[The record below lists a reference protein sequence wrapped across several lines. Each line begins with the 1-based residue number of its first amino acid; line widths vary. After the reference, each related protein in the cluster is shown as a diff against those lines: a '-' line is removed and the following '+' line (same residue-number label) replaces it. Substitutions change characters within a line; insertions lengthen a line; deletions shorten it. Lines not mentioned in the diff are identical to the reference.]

1 MGNNIISGVSHQ
13 FYHVIPD
20 ELDLITTT
28 PTREGIYK
36 YLSQIGFDK
45 FPEFILDVL
54 VKIDGHTPV
63 DVTDGQGDEKQ
74 DILTINPN
82 GDRCLT
88 QCKHTIY
95 YNKHYNGDDLDLLVA
110 ACFRKACK
118 QAIFVTN
125 SDLTPQGKKY
135 VNDGEYTRGFS
146 NSNDF
151 PSIDYWNGYKIWE
164 KIKNNKDIINKW
176 FSGLGQVHGL
186 RNFKFDLTI
195 QKLPFVKDLQG
206 DKDSF
211 DAVLKLL
218 NEKTW
223 FTEVIEGLEY
233 KAEISNNYDVK
244 ITKWF
249 QFSGKLDINY
259 SLPNNDISFLNEP
272 LYALTVEV
280 NMNSNLEKYS
290 PDEIRSEIV
299 NKISND
305 VLQNNID
312 KDWWHLT
319 SSQIR
324 TIIYLHDISEP
335 REIHLSHSTTYVKT
349 DNNQI
354 EKELIYCS
362 LPKDEFSLQVK
373 DEESIW
379 IHTKTGVQIMQMFE
393 QQMNPVDQYHHQLTQ
408 YGQLDQIRSHN
419 FYAIDNID
427 SSLLM
432 RVRRILKYEWVAF
445 QYNESALIWS
455 VPQEYNL
462 DEVNNIHKKLSL
474 LNLKVLQVDPKD
486 IDFILKNIQKEI
498 TPSIWMYTS
507 DLKTI
512 TYPTLLDKRVFCL
525 SKELSSKSPIDIEK
539 ALELLKYKYTIEQ
552 QFGYDNMEGK
562 TSREF
567 NSSELRELL
576 FDFFTFRG
584 SRMLDIG
591 IYNEP
596 ISVFVRF
603 KEENLQSSKILA
615 NIYISEFLEIYN
627 NIDKMLNS

>member
-45 FPEFILDVL
+45 FPEFILDIL
-54 VKIDGHTPV
+54 VKIEGHTAV

-74 DILTINPN
+74 DILTINPK
-82 GDRCLT
+82 GERCLT
-88 QCKHTIY
+88 QCKHTIH
-95 YNKHYNGDDLDLLVA
+95 YNTHYNGNDLDLLVT
-110 ACFRKACK
+110 ACLRKACK
-118 QAIFVTN
+118 QTIFVTN

-135 VNDGEYTRGFS
+135 VNDREYTRGFP
-146 NSNDF
+146 NPDDC
-151 PSIDYWNGYKIWE
+151 PAIDYWNGYKIWE
-164 KIKNNKDIINKW
+164 KIKNNTDIINKW

-186 RNFKFDLTI
+186 RSFKFDLTI
-195 QKLPFVKDLQG
+195 QKLPFVKDSEG

-211 DAVLKLL
+211 DEVLKLL
-218 NEKTW
+218 NEKIW
-223 FTEVIEGLEY
+223 FIEVIEGLEY
-233 KAEISNNYDVK
+233 KAEISDNYNVK

-249 QFSGKLDINY
+249 QFTGELDINY
-259 SLPNNDISFLNEP
+259 SLPNNDISFLNKP

-290 PDEIRSEIV
+290 PNEIRYEIV

-305 VLQNNID
+305 VFQNNSD
-312 KDWWHLT
+312 KNWWHLT

-349 DNNQI
+349 YNNQI
-354 EKELIYCS
+354 EKELTYCS
-362 LPKDEFSLQVK
+362 LPKDEFSLQIK

-379 IHTKTGVQIMQMFE
+379 IHNKTGVQIMQMFE

-462 DEVNNIHKKLSL
+462 DEVNKIHKKLGS

-525 SKELSSKSPIDIEK
+525 SKELSLKSPIDIEK

-596 ISVFVRF
+596 ISIFARF
-603 KEENLQSSKILA
+603 KEDNLQSSKILT
-615 NIYISEFLEIYN
+615 NIYINEFLEIYN
-627 NIDKMLNS
+627 NIDKILSS

>member
-305 VLQNNID
+305 VLQNNIY

-486 IDFILKNIQKEI
+486 IDFILQNIQKEI

-512 TYPTLLDKRVFCL
+512 TYPTLLNKRVFCL